1 MKRSLSGVAPT
12 SSILQQL
19 TALATTVNSLSL
31 VATSNPNSLNNINEF
46 LLYLLKTSQN
56 LSVLFDSMPAQIDS
70 HTIFLN
76 NIALIHHSMQKYSL
90 SSLYFQRAL
99 TENAK
104 SRENNANNQ
113 MSKILGNRCYEI
125 QFNLGLSL
133 LFSKQPVC
141 SRSPLKKIRVVK
153 KVVVILNE

>member
-1 MKRSLSGVAPT
+1 MKRSVSGVAPT
-12 SSILQQL
+12 SSIVQQL

-56 LSVLFDSMPAQIDS
+56 LSVLFDSTPVQMDS
-70 HTIFLN
+70 HTLFLN

-99 TENAK
+99 AENAK
-104 SRENNANNQ
+104 SRENNNSNNQ
-113 MSKILGNRCYEI
+113 MSKLLGNRCYEI

-141 SRSPLKKIRVVK
+141 SRSLLKMSE
-153 KVVVILNE
+153 L

>member
-1 MKRSLSGVAPT
+1 MKRSVSGVAPT
-12 SSILQQL
+12 SSIVQQL

-56 LSVLFDSMPAQIDS
+56 LSALFDSTPVQMDS
-70 HTIFLN
+70 HTLFLN

-99 TENAK
+99 AENAK
-104 SRENNANNQ
+104 SRENNNSNNQ
-113 MSKILGNRCYEI
+113 MSKLLGNRCYEI

-141 SRSPLKKIRVVK
+141 SRSLLKMSE
-153 KVVVILNE
+153 L